1 MDGVAGD
8 RAYRWWAQKKQFR
21 ESVQPSPLA
30 DMQPNRQANY
40 VAEEAH
46 ALYCFDVLS
55 SYFANV
61 APPQPAFQTDIVC
74 PLFVTWNKQQGRS
87 GHLQLRGC
95 IGCLKPLAI
104 TSLCDYALTSA
115 LHDRRFAPI
124 EEMEM
129 PRLQCT
135 VQLLGVFEPCELYD
149 WTVGVH
155 GVTISFVERGINAT
169 RSAVYLPDVIPEQG
183 WTKEQAIDSL
193 IRKSGCEQPIT
204 DELRDSL
211 EVCRFVSTR
220 YTVPYERWASLR
232 MAPPAQIH
240 SMPPPVAP
248 SPTSQRSEAS
258 DY

>member
-1 MDGVAGD
+1 
-8 RAYRWWAQKKQFR
+8 
-21 ESVQPSPLA
+21 
-30 DMQPNRQANY
+30 MQLNRQANY

-104 TSLCDYALTSA
+104 TSLRDYALTSA
-115 LHDRRFAPI
+115 LHDRRFPP
-124 EEMEM
+124 MELQEV
-129 PRLQCT
+129 PRLHCT

-193 IRKSGCEQPIT
+193 IRKSGCELPIT
-204 DELRDSL
+204 DDLRRSL
-211 EVCRFVSTR
+211 QVQRFTSTIRSVSYEQWAAWRSQANTTPR
-220 YTVPYERWASLR
+220 SSPNPPPLVSPHRAGQSATPGGSAPTVARPPPYYG
-232 MAPPAQIH
+232 APPGL
-240 SMPPPVAP
+240 
-248 SPTSQRSEAS
+248 
-258 DY
+258 